1 MARLMLANQ
10 ATAAKRRVYFDCR
23 DATDGL
29 TPETGEAG
37 GQPQI
42 STNGAA
48 WTSTGIGVLVAIGNG
63 RYYAELTQAAVATA
77 GDVIE
82 TRYKSANTAETPG
95 DSVQVVAFNPDDAAL
110 LGLSGFSSL
119 GNLDQTISSRA
130 SQTSVDTVAGYLD
143 TEVAAIKA
151 KTDSLTFTAAGKIDA
166 NVLAVDGDTTVPE
179 KQKRALAVIHAGAVT
194 GAAST
199 TALIDSSLTHTT
211 TDQLKGRIVIFEG
224 NVTVGL
230 KDQATDITAFD
241 PATDALTLTAL
252 TVSPA
257 VGDRY
262 VIL

>member
-1 MARLMLANQ
+1 MFANQ
-10 ATAAKRRVYFDCR
+10 ATAAKRRVFFDCR

-42 STNGAA
+42 STNGGS
-48 WTSTGIGVLVAIGNG
+48 WTNTGIGVLVAIGNG
-63 RYYAELTQAAVATA
+63 RYYAELTQSAVATA
-77 GDVIE
+77 GDLIE
-82 TRYKSANTAETPG
+82 TRFKSANTVETPG

-119 GNLDQTISSRA
+119 GNLDQTVSSRA
-130 SQTSVDTVAGYLD
+130 SQSSVDDVDAAVDVIGTA
-143 TEVAAIKA
+143 VAAIEA
-151 KTDSLTFTAAGKIDA
+151 KTDELTFTAAGKVDA
-166 NVLAVDGDTTVPE
+166 NVLAIDGDTDVPAI
-179 KQKRALAVIHAGAVT
+179 QKRALTVIHAGAVT

-199 TALIDSSLTHTT
+199 TTLIDSGLTHTT

-241 PATDALTLTAL
+241 PATDALTFTAL
-252 TVSPA
+252 TTAPA

-262 VIL
+262 VIV